1 MKILELI
8 QKNQNIYEQ
17 KFNELMI
24 LLEENIQQKL
34 KRENQRESRKK
45 QITLKSFLSNES
57 SENEDGSVQSVDLES
72 SVDSRSSGDSGKW
85 KKPELFSIRDGFDK
99 YLVQLKDR
107 VQLASQMKHQPTSY
121 LHKLHNHFHALIKAL
136 ENKIIKED
144 QNVKTLQHYYQQKD
158 HQNAQL
164 HHSIHTL
171 TLQAKAKAEEMAKV
185 EAENEKLC
193 KYSILQYS

>member
-57 SENEDGSVQSVDLES
+57 SENEDGSV
-72 SVDSRSSGDSGKW
+72 
-85 KKPELFSIRDGFDK
+85 
-99 YLVQLKDR
+99 
-107 VQLASQMKHQPTSY
+107 
-121 LHKLHNHFHALIKAL
+121 
-136 ENKIIKED
+136 
-144 QNVKTLQHYYQQKD
+144 
-158 HQNAQL
+158 
-164 HHSIHTL
+164 
-171 TLQAKAKAEEMAKV
+171 
-185 EAENEKLC
+185 
-193 KYSILQYS
+193 